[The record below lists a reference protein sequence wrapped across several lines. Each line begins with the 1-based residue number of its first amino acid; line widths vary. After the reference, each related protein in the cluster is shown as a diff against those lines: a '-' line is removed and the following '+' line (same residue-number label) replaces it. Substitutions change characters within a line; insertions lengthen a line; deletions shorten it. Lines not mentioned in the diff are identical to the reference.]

1 MDGGETKFL
10 EQRHEVKNAHPT
22 WEKSEEIL
30 DYKDTIDLETGLRD
44 MWNWAKEQP
53 NRERFVWPKYE
64 LDEGIFKNHT
74 LNNTIFVDG
83 KHNITHNCGLDR
95 SGKYKYFL
103 GPTTNVNVL
112 PLIYDLFFGNF

>member
-1 MDGGETKFL
+1 MGNEG
-10 EQRHEVKNAHPT
+10 KNAHPT

-64 LDEGIFKNHT
+64 LDEGIYEFWK
-74 LNNTIFVDG
+74 
-83 KHNITHNCGLDR
+83 K
-95 SGKYKYFL
+95 
-103 GPTTNVNVL
+103 
-112 PLIYDLFFGNF
+112 